1 MTKIKNLT
9 REGTRIKSLTLEN
22 FGPFQGKHKIT
33 FATGD
38 IRNLTVVI
46 GSDHYGIGPPSHYA
60 GKGVMGE
67 DKRFEL
73 TSMISYGIRHALG
86 QTTTKDLYGMDNF
99 KDWPK
104 IFPEHYYKNA
114 KASVEIVGETPVINE
129 ENEILYFFSANH
141 SRQRHLTELISP
153 KEHFRACTI
162 ESSLD
167 IPEKFLTQEVAD
179 EMNYLCT
186 QYLSRYIGGG
196 RYKKDQD
203 LLPKKPEGEFGIL
216 LLAKLIAIWNYKFVL
231 QDGQIKF
238 HNDKGEGVLF
248 NDDDKEE
255 MQLIGNEYKEEE
267 GPTNYLDVI
276 AFILFV
282 ALRKVHLD
290 ADVDAG
296 LPGRSFAVIQG
307 GWGHFKR
314 NTLRSFFNILLSTQ
328 YCSQVIFLD
337 DYPVWKE
344 DQYYEK
350 GVGELPE
357 SKRRLN
363 RIYFIDH
370 TGEDEEILTN
380 FRVAGVKY
388 PIYLDSHATTP
399 VDPKVF
405 GAMTPYFTENFG
417 NASSLDHPYGYDAS
431 VAVQSAR
438 ETIAKAIGASM
449 DEIIFTSGAT
459 ESDNLALIGVM
470 EKNKEKGN
478 HLITC
483 VTEHKAILDTAKY
496 LEKNGCDVT
505 YLPVDEYG
513 EINLNELKNAITD
526 KTVLISIMAANNEIG
541 TIPLL
546 EEIGKIAHENDVLF
560 HTDAAQ
566 AVGHIPIDVQKMNI
580 DLMSFSSHKT
590 YGPKGIGALYVR
602 SMKPRVK
609 LESLVHGG
617 GQERNIRSGTLNV
630 PGIVGF
636 ATAVDIAI
644 KEMDRKNKHFKS
656 FVKLMQLRLGAVG
669 GVLNGHPEKRLSHNL
684 NMRFDGIESKAII
697 NSVSKKVA
705 ISAGSACTTDVV
717 EPSHVLLALGL
728 NEEQSHQSI
737 RIGFGRF
744 TNPTEVVVASEEIC
758 DMIEDLRRIKA

>member
-1 MTKIKNLT
+1 MSK
-9 REGTRIKSLTLEN
+9 IKSLTLEN
-22 FGPFQGKHKIT
+22 FGPFQGKHKFNFT
-33 FATGD
+33 VVGED
-38 IRNLTVVI
+38 KLTVVL
-46 GSDHYGIGPPSHYA
+46 GSSHYGLGPPRHFGGTPDDVLGDHPS
-60 GKGVMGE
+60 
-67 DKRFEL
+67 FEL
-73 TSMISYGIRHALG
+73 TSMVSYGIRHALG
-86 QTTTKDLYGMDNF
+86 QTATKDLYGMENF
-99 KDWPK
+99 KDWSK
-104 IFPEHYYKNA
+104 IFPEHYYKDA
-114 KASVEIVGETPVINE
+114 KATIEIEGETPVINE

-141 SRQRHLTELISP
+141 SKHRQLTADAKVSHDPENYIVSSP
-153 KEHFRACTI
+153 
-162 ESSLD
+162 D
-167 IPEKFLTQEVAD
+167 IPKKFLTQKVVD
-179 EMNYLCT
+179 EMNNLCKK
-186 QYLSRYIGGG
+186 YYSDSRPDEY
-196 RYKKDQD
+196 DSHAT
-203 LLPKKPEGEFGIL
+203 PEGEES
-216 LLAKLIAIWNYKFVL
+216 IAALGHDIVKGNHKFVL
-231 QDGQIKF
+231 QDGQIQL
-238 HNDKGEGVLF
+238 HTDKGIPEIGEGHSLRFDLVSFVLF
-248 NDDDKEE
+248 
-255 MQLIGNEYKEEE
+255 I
-267 GPTNYLDVI
+267 
-276 AFILFV
+276 
-282 ALRKVHLD
+282 ALRKVHLKED
-290 ADVDAG
+290 
-296 LPGRSFAVIQG
+296 SFAVIQG
-307 GWGHFKR
+307 GWNHFKR
-314 NTLRSFFNILLSTQ
+314 EELRRWFNAVLAN
-328 YCSQVIFLD
+328 CPQVIFLD
-337 DYPVWKE
+337 DYPVWFE
-344 DQYYEK
+344 VPGYYEA
-350 GVGELPE
+350 GVGDLKQAQAALSRVYEI
-357 SKRRLN
+357 K
-363 RIYFIDH
+363 H
-370 TGEDEEILTN
+370 TGEDEEILASLE
-380 FRVAGVKY
+380 VLGVKY

-405 GAMTPYFTENFG
+405 DAMKPYFTENFG
-417 NASSLDHPYGYDAS
+417 NASSLDHSYGYDAS
-431 VAVQSAR
+431 VAVQTAR

-483 VTEHKAILDTAKY
+483 VTEHKAILDTAKH

-513 EINLNELKNAITD
+513 QINLDELKNAITD

-541 TIPLL
+541 TIADL
-546 EEIGKIAHENDVLF
+546 EAIGKIAHENDVLF

-566 AVGHIPIDVQKMNI
+566 AVGRIPIDVQKMNI
-580 DLMSFSSHKT
+580 DLMSFSSHKI

-644 KEMDRKNKHFKS
+644 KEMNRKNSDFRS
-656 FVKLMQLRLGAVG
+656 FSTFMQSRLEAVG
-669 GVLNGHPEKRLSHNL
+669 GVLNGHPEKRLAHNL

-744 TNPTEVVVASEEIC
+744 TRVIEVIVASEEIC
-758 DMIEDLRRIKA
+758 DVIEELKKIRA